1 MPAPSP
7 DGCPEKA
14 TPATHRAMRAL
25 CCTAMLHLV
34 HCLWRE
40 LAGQIR
46 RLLHPPKRYSVPA
59 MFTEGMSWAPHEVF
73 RGRAGGH
80 SLQPDDEKEG
90 QTCRE
95 LCGAPT
101 QKHTPVL
108 KHTSVSLPPE
118 IINENVFWCAS
129 RFNPKGA
136 ATFINENRNKRKQN
150 MAVQPHKTPLVV
162 QRASLSAGQHRLN
175 TMAAQPAAQ
184 PSEAARPPLGLL
196 GERAQQWCAC
206 EAPNWVLT
214 RGYRLQFLSTP
225 PKFNMVLQSRVQ
237 GEKACILQEKIN
249 SRRTKELSE

>member
-80 SLQPDDEKEG
+80 SLQPDDEKKVRPAGNYVEPQHKSTHQCSNTHQCPFPLKSLMKMFSG
-90 QTCRE
+90 THP
-95 LCGAPT
+95 GS
-101 QKHTPVL
+101 TPR
-108 KHTSVSLPPE
+108 
-118 IINENVFWCAS
+118 A
-129 RFNPKGA
+129 
-136 ATFINENRNKRKQN
+136 
-150 MAVQPHKTPLVV
+150 QPHLLMKTEIK
-162 QRASLSAGQHRLN
+162 GN
-175 TMAAQPAAQ
+175 
-184 PSEAARPPLGLL
+184 
-196 GERAQQWCAC
+196 
-206 EAPNWVLT
+206 
-214 RGYRLQFLSTP
+214 
-225 PKFNMVLQSRVQ
+225 
-237 GEKACILQEKIN
+237 
-249 SRRTKELSE
+249 RTWLYSPTKPHL